1 MTKRSFTKVIL
12 LLYGFIFIVT
22 GIGLLFF
29 TKEITLF
36 TFSGTPAHL
45 INVIQQ
51 FLGAA
56 YLLIGMLMFAINNLK
71 GKHLYFAIT
80 AINLIGFINLYLIF
94 SFNELIVLPSVYFI
108 FQALMQ
114 ITLLLALYEQVKRN

>member
-1 MTKRSFTKVIL
+1 MTKRSFTEVIL
-12 LLYGFIFIVT
+12 LLYGFIFIVI
-22 GIGLLFF
+22 GIGLLCF
-29 TKEITLF
+29 TKEVTLF
-36 TFSGTPAHL
+36 TFVGTPADHM
-45 INVIQQ
+45 NVMHQ
-51 FLGAA
+51 FLGSA

-71 GKHLYFAIT
+71 RKQLYFAIA

-94 SFNELIVLPSVYFI
+94 IFNELIVLPSVYFI

>member
-1 MTKRSFTKVIL
+1 MAI
-12 LLYGFIFIVT
+12 
-22 GIGLLFF
+22 GIGLVCF
-29 TKEITLF
+29 TKEVTLF
-36 TFSGTPAHL
+36 TFVGTPAHV

-56 YLLIGMLMFAINNLK
+56 YLLIGMLMFAIKNLK
-71 GKHLYFAIT
+71 GKPLYFAIS

-94 SFNELIVLPSVYFI
+94 IFNELIILPSIYFI
-108 FQALMQ
+108 FQAIMQ